1 MGLLIFLTS
10 HFMVI
15 NIFIHKSRLRKSKS
29 INIISRKMI
38 MNHDHHIYD
47 RHHHHRGHHHDHDPP
62 GKHEKKVVGEDLR
75 SSPCILQETLGGD
88 KNIWFCEKYIW
99 FPYQNQFEHLVDD
112 NSIASA
118 VRNLTH
124 ATIGHPSKLK
134 EEFGNINFQQQK
146 NFILNLMTS
155 CSCLTVLTELVE
167 QQKDNCV
174 AVLVIILMMMT
185 IMMMAIMTSWWQLW
199 W

>member
-1 MGLLIFLTS
+1 MFN
-10 HFMVI
+10 FV
-15 NIFIHKSRLRKSKS
+15 K
-29 INIISRKMI
+29 
-38 MNHDHHIYD
+38 
-47 RHHHHRGHHHDHDPP
+47 
-62 GKHEKKVVGEDLR
+62 
-75 SSPCILQETLGGD
+75 ILD
-88 KNIWFCEKYIW
+88 FVKNILFL
-99 FPYQNQFEHLVDD
+99 YQNHFQHLVDD

-167 QQKDNCV
+167 QQKDHCV
-174 AVLVIILMMMT
+174 AILEMILMMTMMMMT
-185 IMMMAIMTSWWQLW
+185 IMIMMTCRQDDNENLTSLATERTS
-199 W
+199 

>member
-1 MGLLIFLTS
+1 
-10 HFMVI
+10 MVI

-38 MNHDHHIYD
+38 MNHDHHLYD

-75 SSPCILQETLGGD
+75 SSPCIFQETLGGD
-88 KNIWFCEKYIW
+88 KNIWFCKKYLVTLLESVWAPGRRQQHSLGRQEPHTCHHRTPLQTKRGIW
-99 FPYQNQFEHLVDD
+99 KYRF
-112 NSIASA
+112 
-118 VRNLTH
+118 
-124 ATIGHPSKLK
+124 SK
-134 EEFGNINFQQQK
+134 K

-167 QQKDNCV
+167 QQKDHCV
-174 AVLVIILMMMT
+174 AILEMILMMTMMMMT
-185 IMMMAIMTSWWQLW
+185 IMMMVIMTSWWQLRW
-199 W
+199 